1 MGEIS
6 RLLLVAFSTSL
17 PRSLVLLNGK
27 SFANR
32 LLDVVGRRKDLF
44 GWFSD
49 LCLWRAESLVISADK
64 RVLERSRRVFEQGYA
79 VRAGSQVVAR
89 ECWRT
94 VLSQLGRLQKGLP
107 GRSRI
112 DRGKKAQPGE
122 TIAGKQRSKKKPNDA
137 ASRLFSR
144 ISSRRVEMPQSK
156 LGSRSASGET
166 WTRRKALRVV
176 RSM

>member
-1 MGEIS
+1 
-6 RLLLVAFSTSL
+6 L
-17 PRSLVLLNGK
+17 
-27 SFANR
+27 ANR
-32 LLDVVGRRKDLF
+32 HHGVVRSREDLF

-49 LCLWRAESLVISADK
+49 LCLWRAESLVISTDK
-64 RVLERSRRVFEQGYA
+64 RVLERSRRVFEEGYA

-112 DRGKKAQPGE
+112 DRGQRHSLARRSQ
-122 TIAGKQRSKKKPNDA
+122 GKQRSKKKPKDA

-144 ISSRRVEMPQSK
+144 ISSGRVGMPQSK

-166 WTRRKALRVV
+166 WTRRAALRVV
-176 RSM
+176 RSW